1 MKNIFTISE
10 AKNRLPA
17 IVHDVEIGATAQLTR
32 HGKPVAVLVSINE
45 YNKLKKRGLSFWKAL
60 CVFRETAKSRNIP
73 MEDLLPDSLRDK
85 AQGRETL
92 FK

>member
-1 MKNIFTISE
+1 MKKTYTISE

-17 IVHDVEIGATAQLTR
+17 IIHRVEIGATAQLTR

-45 YNKLKKRGLSFWKAL
+45 YNKTKKQGSSFWQAL
-60 CVFRETAKSRNIP
+60 CAFRETVKRRNFSTD
-73 MEDLLPDSLRDK
+73 EFPDNLRDK
-85 AQGRETL
+85 AAGRRVV